1 MKVGRNKPCHCGSG
15 KKYKHCHE
23 ISKKSN
29 NNQYVIIG
37 LVATVIVVLLF
48 ISTDRNESNRRTA
61 ISTSRLLNQ
70 PAAKSSSQP
79 AGIAP
84 PGKVWHEGHGH
95 WHDAPLAAS
104 TPKKTSFNTN
114 NSLARKSRP
123 QGEAPPGKVWHEGH
137 GHWHDAPNRRSIT
150 PQKVGDNEIGKLS
163 IPTPGDKNNP
173 PNGKIWDEEHGHFH
187 DKQ

>member
-37 LVATVIVVLLF
+37 LVAIVIVVVLF
-48 ISTDRNESNRRTA
+48 ISTDRNESNKRTA
-61 ISTSRLLNQ
+61 ISTSPLLNQ
-70 PAAKSSSQP
+70 PAAKSNSKP

-104 TPKKTSFNTN
+104 TPKKTSFRSVALECMGFTAASKNP
-114 NSLARKSRP
+114 SSRSVESRLCGFTFTGACSIFSKGP
-123 QGEAPPGKVWHEGH
+123 Y
-137 GHWHDAPNRRSIT
+137 RSRSSV
-150 PQKVGDNEIGKLS
+150 QRSAGA
-163 IPTPGDKNNP
+163 
-173 PNGKIWDEEHGHFH
+173 
-187 DKQ
+187 

>member
-37 LVATVIVVLLF
+37 LVATVIVVVLF
-48 ISTDRNESNRRTA
+48 ISTDRNELNKRTV
-61 ISTSRLLNQ
+61 ISTSPFQNQ
-70 PAAKSSSQP
+70 SAAKSDSKP

-95 WHDAPLAAS
+95 WHDAS
-104 TPKKTSFNTN
+104 
-114 NSLARKSRP
+114 
-123 QGEAPPGKVWHEGH
+123 
-137 GHWHDAPNRRSIT
+137 NRRNIT
-150 PQKVGDNEIGKLS
+150 PQKVGDNEVGKLS

>member
-29 NNQYVIIG
+29 NNQYVIVG
-37 LVATVIVVLLF
+37 LVATVIAVVLF
-48 ISTDRNESNRRTA
+48 MSTDRNESNKRTA
-61 ISTSRLLNQ
+61 ISTRPLQNQ
-70 PAAKSSSQP
+70 LAPKSNSKP

-95 WHDAPLAAS
+95 WHDAPNRRII
-104 TPKKTSFNTN
+104 TPK
-114 NSLARKSRP
+114 
-123 QGEAPPGKVWHEGH
+123 
-137 GHWHDAPNRRSIT
+137 
-150 PQKVGDNEIGKLS
+150 KVGDNEIGKLS

>member
-29 NNQYVIIG
+29 NNQYVIVG
-37 LVATVIVVLLF
+37 LVATVIAVVLF
-48 ISTDRNESNRRTA
+48 MSTDRNESNKRTA
-61 ISTSRLLNQ
+61 ISTRPLLNQ
-70 PAAKSSSQP
+70 RAPKSNSKP

-95 WHDAPLAAS
+95 WHDAP
-104 TPKKTSFNTN
+104 NTT
-114 NSLARKSRP
+114 
-123 QGEAPPGKVWHEGH
+123 
-137 GHWHDAPNRRSIT
+137 SIT
-150 PQKVGDNEIGKLS
+150 PKRLGDSEIGKLS
-163 IPTPGDKNNP
+163 VPSAGAKNNP
-173 PNGKIWDEEHGHFH
+173 PKGKVWDDEHGHFH

>member
-29 NNQYVIIG
+29 NNQYVIVG
-37 LVATVIVVLLF
+37 LVATVIAVVLF
-48 ISTDRNESNRRTA
+48 MSTDRNESNKRTA
-61 ISTSRLLNQ
+61 ISTRPLQNQ
-70 PAAKSSSQP
+70 LAPKSNSKP

-123 QGEAPPGKVWHEGH
+123 QGEAPRGQHDRQGHDPPCRGRAAQEARGLAGYSNFLNNRDDVQLNKV
-137 GHWHDAPNRRSIT
+137 S
-150 PQKVGDNEIGKLS
+150 L
-163 IPTPGDKNNP
+163 
-173 PNGKIWDEEHGHFH
+173 KIHF
-187 DKQ
+187 KMLNCSKYAIIN